1 MCIFDVAARQPRDTP
16 KKPCCSDS
24 SATLFHSPC
33 HPARSSPP
41 PESRRD
47 IHYIDSQDALDALSS
62 KLEQVEHVGFDT
74 EFLRERTYHPNL
86 CLAQLA
92 IDDEHFLIDP
102 LSEIETDQFW
112 PTLLGKELTLHSG
125 RQDLEVLLET
135 TGQLPELV
143 YDTQIAAGIV
153 GLPPQVGYAKL
164 VEMFCDVQLD
174 KAHTRTN
181 WSRRPLAEDVL
192 AYAVDDV
199 RYLAQVREALAER
212 AQTLGRSDWVIEDC
226 EDILDRSKYDVAPSE
241 AWTRL
246 RGIRRL
252 PYPVQQ
258 RAMALSEWREKEA
271 LRRNLPRQ
279 WVLRDEALINLS
291 FDNPKAVADV
301 GKVKGMDNRSA
312 GRHGQSVVRVLGGD
326 LPEPPTPTERPD
338 NETRA
343 IQKAMAKQVREL
355 GVSLQ
360 LESEVLAPQREL
372 KQAAL
377 GNHNLRALRGWRQPL
392 LEPILA
398 PLMPNA

>member
-1 MCIFDVAARQPRDTP
+1 M
-16 KKPCCSDS
+16 
-24 SATLFHSPC
+24 FHSPR

-41 PESRRD
+41 PGQRRD

-62 KLEQVEHVGFDT
+62 KLEKIELVGFDT

-92 IDDEHFLIDP
+92 IGDEHFLIDP
-102 LSEIETDQFW
+102 LSEIEADRFW
-112 PTLLGKELTLHSG
+112 PMLLGKELTLHSG
-125 RQDLEVLLET
+125 RQDLEVLLEA
-135 TGQLPELV
+135 TGRLPDLV

-164 VEMFCDVQLD
+164 VETFCDVHLD

-199 RYLAQVREALAER
+199 RYLARVREALAER
-212 AQTLGRSDWVIEDC
+212 AQTLGRTDWITEDC
-226 EDILDRSKYDVAPSE
+226 KDLLDRKKYDVAPSQ

-252 PYPVQQ
+252 PYRVQQ
-258 RAMALSEWREKEA
+258 RAMALSEWRETEA

-279 WVLRDEALINLS
+279 WVMRDEALINLC
-291 FDNPKAVADV
+291 FENPQTVAEV
-301 GKVKGMDNRSA
+301 AGVQGMDKRSA
-312 GRHGQSVVRVLGGD
+312 GRHGKSVVSMLSGE
-326 LPEPPTPTERPD
+326 LPEPPAPSERPD

-343 IQKAMAKQVREL
+343 IQKAMAKKVREL
-355 GVSLQ
+355 GESLQ

-377 GNHNLRALRGWRQPL
+377 GNDDLRALRGWRRPL
-392 LEPILA
+392 LEPILT
-398 PLMPNA
+398 PLMPDA